1 MCVYI
6 YIYIYIYV
14 AEKCFGRKSYIAVE
28 AAFQQLNLALSYKKT
43 ITRYKIHSH
52 GTSLKT
58 LEGKGLLVLK
68 RTLN

>member
-1 MCVYI
+1 MCVCVC
-6 YIYIYIYV
+6 IYV
-14 AEKCFGRKSYIAVE
+14 AEKWFGRKSYIAVE

-43 ITRYKIHSH
+43 IKHYKIHSH